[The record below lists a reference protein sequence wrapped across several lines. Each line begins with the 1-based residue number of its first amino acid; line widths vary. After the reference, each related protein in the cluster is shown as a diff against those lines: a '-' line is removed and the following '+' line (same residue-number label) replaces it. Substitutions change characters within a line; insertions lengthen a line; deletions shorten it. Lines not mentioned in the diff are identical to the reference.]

1 MKIDRIEAS
10 KHKRGRVLVFLAD
23 GSLLKV
29 TEQELLTF
37 GLRAGDE
44 LDAET
49 LERLKKAAGV
59 SSVKTTAA
67 DLIGRRAMSR
77 RDLEKKLQEK
87 GATEAEARYAGEWLE
102 AIGALD
108 DGAYAA
114 ALVRHCGDMGYGP
127 RRAREKLREKGVP
140 QELWDEAL
148 DELPPEPSY
157 MAVQKLVDEFKVS
170 GADLIVACGGGSVMD
185 AAKLASVLVTD
196 AYGVKELLDNPG
208 MAQKCVPIV
217 LIPTTAGTGAEVTP
231 NAIVAVPEKELKVGI
246 VNENMIA
253 DYVILDA
260 RMIKNLP
267 RKIAAATGVDALAH
281 CIECFTSNKAN
292 PFSDL
297 YALEGLDLILNNI
310 EKACDDPEAMAEKNR
325 MQIAAYYGGLA
336 ITASGTTAVHALS
349 YPLGGKYHIAHG
361 VSNAILLAPVM
372 RFNSEHPAVRERLA
386 AAYDRCCHEEKTCT
400 TVEEKTA
407 WMIARLEHIVKHL
420 DIPTS
425 LKEFGVPAE
434 DLEGLVNAGMQVQ
447 RLLVNNMR
455 PVTADDAR
463 KLYQEIM

>member
-1 MKIDRIEAS
+1 MRIDRIEAS

-37 GLRAGDE
+37 GLRSGDE
-44 LDAET
+44 LDEET
-49 LERLKKAAGV
+49 LTRLKEAAGV
-59 SSVKTTAA
+59 SNIKTTAA
-67 DLIGRRAMSR
+67 DLVGRRAMSR

-87 GATEAEARYAGEWLE
+87 GASETEARYAGEWLE

-140 QELWDEAL
+140 QELWDVAL

-260 RMIKNLP
+260 L
-267 RKIAAATGVDALAH
+267 
-281 CIECFTSNKAN
+281 S
-292 PFSDL
+292 
-297 YALEGLDLILNNI
+297 LI
-310 EKACDDPEAMAEKNR
+310 
-325 MQIAAYYGGLA
+325 
-336 ITASGTTAVHALS
+336 
-349 YPLGGKYHIAHG
+349 HI
-361 VSNAILLAPVM
+361 
-372 RFNSEHPAVRERLA
+372 
-386 AAYDRCCHEEKTCT
+386 
-400 TVEEKTA
+400 
-407 WMIARLEHIVKHL
+407 
-420 DIPTS
+420 
-425 LKEFGVPAE
+425 
-434 DLEGLVNAGMQVQ
+434 
-447 RLLVNNMR
+447 
-455 PVTADDAR
+455 
-463 KLYQEIM
+463 